1 MKASKQNI
9 LLSTFLLIV
18 YTATYALSFT
28 WDTPIAFYYYGM
40 TAGTA
45 LLFLLFLRNLK
56 PFYYAVFSLFTVMA
70 QYFGSML
77 GGYHAISFY
86 DLILHFSSGIL
97 LILVGYLVFA
107 ALMRRYEAASLP
119 IVLPVLF
126 SLFLAIAAAG
136 LWEVY
141 EFCGDTFF
149 HLQAQGGSLTD
160 TMTDIIAGTC
170 GALIGAG
177 ILAFSLKRQRQQP
190 KDKRQD

>member
-1 MKASKQNI
+1 MKASKQNTI
-9 LLSTFLLIV
+9 LSICLLII
-18 YTATYALSFT
+18 YTVTYALSFALG
-28 WDTPIAFYYYGM
+28 TPIAFYYYGM

-56 PFYYAVFSLFTVMA
+56 PSYYAVFSLFTVMA

-97 LILVGYLVFA
+97 LILVGHLLYN
-107 ALMRRYEAASLP
+107 ALLRRYEVQKLPPALP
-119 IVLPVLF
+119 ILF

-149 HLQAQGGSLTD
+149 HLQAQGGSLSD

-170 GALIGAG
+170 GALLGSVF
-177 ILAFSLKRQRQQP
+177 LAFSLKKQA
-190 KDKRQD
+190 